1 MSDQLYAQILALGR
15 EEHALCTDG
24 RWDDLA
30 DLNARRDR
38 LLSQLPAS
46 APAWALPDL
55 REAVRLQAL
64 SAAVIK
70 QGMIETATEL
80 RRLKTGRTAAAGY
93 QSGTGVAKP
102 LPSFS
107 SAA

>member
-1 MSDQLYAQILALGR
+1 MSQEIYAQLVALGR
-15 EEHALCTDG
+15 EEHALCTDA
-24 RWDDLA
+24 RWEDLA
-30 DLNARRDR
+30 DLNARRDV
-38 LLSQLPAS
+38 LLSRLPAQ
-46 APAWALPDL
+46 APAWAMADL

-64 SAAVIK
+64 SATVIK
-70 QGMIETATEL
+70 QGMIETAGEL

>member
-1 MSDQLYAQILALGR
+1 MSEQVYAQLLALGR
-15 EEHALCTDG
+15 EEHALCTDA

-30 DLNARRDR
+30 DLNARRD
-38 LLSQLPAS
+38 LLMTRLPAV
-46 APAWALPDL
+46 APAWALGDL
-55 REAVRLQAL
+55 REAARLQAL
-64 SAAVIK
+64 SAAVIR

-80 RRLKTGRTAAAGY
+80 RRLKTGRKAAAGY

>member
-1 MSDQLYAQILALGR
+1 MSDHIYAQLVALGR

-24 RWDDLA
+24 RWDDLG
-30 DLNARRDR
+30 DLNARRN
-38 LLSQLPAS
+38 LLLDALPAEC
-46 APAWALPDL
+46 PAWALPDV

-70 QGMIETATEL
+70 QGMIETAGEL
-80 RRLKTGRTAAAGY
+80 RRLRTGRTAAAGY

>member
-1 MSDQLYAQILALGR
+1 MSETIFSQLVTLGR

-30 DLNARRDR
+30 DLNARRNLLLDR
-38 LLSQLPAS
+38 LPAE
-46 APAWALPDL
+46 APAWAMDDI

-64 SAAVIK
+64 SEAVIK
-70 QGMIETATEL
+70 QGMIETAGEL
-80 RRLKTGRTAAAGY
+80 RRLRNGRTAAAGY

>member
-1 MSDQLYAQILALGR
+1 MSDQLYAQLLALGR
-15 EEHALCTDG
+15 EEHALCTDA

-30 DLNARRDR
+30 DLNARREA
-38 LLSQLPAS
+38 LLAQLPAV
-46 APAWALPDL
+46 APAWALQDL

-80 RRLKTGRTAAAGY
+80 RALRTGRTAAAGY
-93 QSGTGVAKP
+93 QVGAGAP
-102 LPSFS
+102 QRLPSFS

>member
-1 MSDQLYAQILALGR
+1 MSDQVYAQLVALGR
-15 EEHALCTDG
+15 EEHSLCTDG

-30 DLNARRDR
+30 DVNARRE
-38 LLSQLPAS
+38 LLMTRLPAV

-64 SAAVIK
+64 SAAVIR
-70 QGMIETATEL
+70 QGMIETASEL

>member
-1 MSDQLYAQILALGR
+1 MSDQVYAQLVALGR
-15 EEHALCTDG
+15 EEHALCTDA
-24 RWDDLA
+24 RWEDLA
-30 DLNARRDR
+30 GLNARRDL
-38 LLSQLPAS
+38 LLSRLPAT
-46 APAWALPDL
+46 APAWAMADL

-64 SAAVIK
+64 SAAVIR
-70 QGMIETATEL
+70 QGMIETAGEL